1 MTILIILNGQNSHKK
16 RGLKTM
22 VLTFR
27 EGKRK
32 TRVSAKVGLGIGENV
47 EWSGVEW
54 AFDSQKH
61 KRRVKSETYLTGK

>member
-1 MTILIILNGQNSHKK
+1 
-16 RGLKTM
+16 M

-61 KRRVKSETYLTGK
+61 KRRVSQKLIGRESDRDNFVKIKDQ